1 VSEDEQKTPV
11 DLRLVGRSEDN
22 SELELTDSNGSKYNL
37 RISDNLRATINQQEK
52 PRLAAVVNMEA
63 QPNFTV
69 KDIQARLRSGE
80 SIDAIS
86 RTTDWSQE
94 KIEKFAGPILQERAY
109 IIEQAQKVDLRRDGK
124 VSQLGEVVF
133 NQLSTHGVDMEEA
146 EWNTHRNFDGSWSL
160 VLHYQNNDGATSA
173 NWSFEPAKQTIAA
186 LDDNARWIIGEAK
199 ASRQAT
205 PSHGLVYPSET
216 PAPRLVAVR
225 EEVTITRD
233 QSNDSVK
240 EIYSE
245 ETFIE
250 ELELEIPDESDPVS
264 DGISSRPKLPSWD
277 DIMFGGKKDDE

>member
-1 VSEDEQKTPV
+1 MSEDEQKTPV

-173 NWSFEPAKQTIAA
+173 NWSFEPAKQTIVA

-199 ASRQAT
+199 ASRQVT

>member
-1 VSEDEQKTPV
+1 VNQDEQIKPV

-22 SELELTDSNGSKYNL
+22 SELELTDSNGGKYNL
-37 RISDNLRATINQQEK
+37 RISDTLRATLNQPDK

-109 IIEQAQKVDLRRDGK
+109 IIQQAEKVDLRRDGK
-124 VSQLGEVVF
+124 VSQLGEIVF
-133 NQLSTHGVDMEEA
+133 NQLSSHGVDMEEV
-146 EWNTHRNFDGSWSL
+146 EWNTHRNLDGSWSL
-160 VLHYQNNDGATSA
+160 VLHYQNNNGATSA
-173 NWSFEPAKQTIAA
+173 NWTFEPGKQSITAV
-186 LDDNARWIIGEAK
+186 DDNARWIIGEVK
-199 ASRQAT
+199 SPRPTT
-205 PSHGLVYPSET
+205 PTHGLIYPSQT

-233 QSNDSVK
+233 QSNDVVQ
-240 EIYSE
+240 EIYTE
-245 ETFIE
+245 ETFTE
-250 ELELEIPDESDPVS
+250 ELEIPDESDPVS

-277 DIMFGGKKDDE
+277 DIMFGGKKDDQ